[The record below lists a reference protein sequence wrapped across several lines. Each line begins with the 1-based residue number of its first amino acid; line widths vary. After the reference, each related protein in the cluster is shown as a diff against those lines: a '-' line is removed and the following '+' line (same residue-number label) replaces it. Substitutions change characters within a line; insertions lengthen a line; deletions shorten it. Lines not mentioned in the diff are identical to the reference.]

1 MFYSSSTFV
10 VLVTYFT
17 YSLGKVND
25 ENMPDTRNIKKS
37 QTQIVKKMT
46 WQKVFTNRQQFSM
59 IYTLISHRN
68 GVKMFENQEKPLAS
82 GEWFLRQQS
91 IPQGWPSLCTGY
103 TVKFCTQQQSFS
115 ANSIRKLEETSILLC

>member
-46 WQKVFTNRQQFSM
+46 
-59 IYTLISHRN
+59 
-68 GVKMFENQEKPLAS
+68 
-82 GEWFLRQQS
+82 
-91 IPQGWPSLCTGY
+91 
-103 TVKFCTQQQSFS
+103 
-115 ANSIRKLEETSILLC
+115 